1 MCTHTYTAESQ
12 TNGYIILKLN
22 VANGGKRKQK
32 SFKPTVVVLL
42 CFLIAV
48 GETVEDT
55 IFENK
60 NTTFRSF
67 SRSLYYTHTRAYN
80 TQWVRKT
87 QKYIIVLATRARGT
101 RLDFIKTRQ
110 PATIF
115 SSDTRCYLAAKQEMN
130 HCAHCCRVSLGHWY
144 FFFRNFTIE
153 NHCTYIIYNIS

>member
-1 MCTHTYTAESQ
+1 VCTHTYTAESQ

-32 SFKPTVVVLL
+32 SFKPTVVVL

-67 SRSLYYTHTRAYN
+67 SRSLYYTHAHTRIIPNGY
-80 TQWVRKT
+80 VKRKNILLFSL
-87 QKYIIVLATRARGT
+87 QGREARGWI
-101 RLDFIKTRQ
+101 L
-110 PATIF
+110 
-115 SSDTRCYLAAKQEMN
+115 
-130 HCAHCCRVSLGHWY
+130 
-144 FFFRNFTIE
+144 
-153 NHCTYIIYNIS
+153 